1 MPSSLSNILNP
12 APPPNTTPHSA
23 SALSTGN
30 MNRQVPPPAI
40 MTSPASQHRRRE
52 SVSSPGLD
60 VLADAASHTAPLA
73 SPTMNNTAAFRR
85 PSSGAQGI
93 YSPGLAQLSEA
104 VKISEGPQVFGG
116 VLAGMNTQRTEER
129 VDGGNVMRDVEMR
142 DVETKREGN
151 DAAAATTQI
160 RAPLPGPEQD
170 LPSLVI
176 PEAQSEQVK
185 VKTEMNDTPVQ
196 QHAPAVNGIAHADAS
211 PLPSSPAASTTA
223 KDTLKPKAPPTKK
236 RAAPK
241 KGTASSIRP
250 PASKKRKLDSSG
262 EAHSADASPSRG
274 TPSTA
279 RASATPVPARSHHK
293 AKQPTSRSSSAV
305 PADDA
310 SAASSDTDE
319 ENKELFCI
327 CRKPDDHSVM
337 IGCDG
342 PCEDWFHLKCVAMTE
357 SKTALVQK
365 WFCPNCAEKGFETL
379 WKRMCRLPGCEK
391 PARHDEKK
399 GGTGIVSKY
408 CGEEHGVEFLRRLVD
423 PEGAVKNEGGIVGD
437 VKNAVIGA
445 ATRGR
450 RGGGDSDFSE
460 ADIQAAIAA
469 SESMNGVST
478 KPSGHEISDEQDPT
492 TLHGG
497 VLNPPVLKTLVDTV
511 KDVDEFHR
519 LGSPAA
525 DPANTTNTTSP
536 EINYTPTDLTA
547 LSTISQK
554 RSTLIHRRDMLVAR
568 DRFVDMVEAR
578 HRAVLAEVK
587 EHDKNVKEMCGY
599 DARLTWSDGQFD
611 AWRLSDHGKA
621 VLEKGVLDPPDDDGS
636 KAEASVNGTLPNGVP
651 NGLPNGIHH
660 DDDDDPEPTSS
671 PPPPSPDHTSNDE
684 IGRGVCKKRRCER
697 HRAWYKGQQTDNGFE
712 KDLVRQALRKLEL
725 EEKEI
730 RQRALVRGLE
740 GGEK

>member
-1 MPSSLSNILNP
+1 M
-12 APPPNTTPHSA
+12 
-23 SALSTGN
+23 
-30 MNRQVPPPAI
+30 
-40 MTSPASQHRRRE
+40 
-52 SVSSPGLD
+52 SSPGLD
-60 VLADAASHTAPLA
+60 ALADAASHTAPLA
-73 SPTMNNTAAFRR
+73 SPTMSNTAAFRR

-104 VKISEGPQVFGG
+104 VKISEGPQIFGG
-116 VLAGMNTQRTEER
+116 VLAGVNSSRTEER
-129 VDGGNVMRDVEMR
+129 VDGGNIMRDVEA
-142 DVETKREGN
+142 KKEGS
-151 DAAAATTQI
+151 DAAAAATTQI

-185 VKTEMNDTPVQ
+185 VKTEMSDTPVQ
-196 QHAPAVNGIAHADAS
+196 HHAPTTNGIAHANAS
-211 PLPSSPAASTTA
+211 PLPSSPATSTTA
-223 KDTLKPKAPPTKK
+223 KDTLKPKAPPSKK

-241 KGTASSIRP
+241 KGTASSIKP
-250 PASKKRKLDSSG
+250 PASKKRKLDTSG
-262 EAHSADASPSRG
+262 EAHSADGSPSRA

-279 RASATPVPARSHHK
+279 RASATPVPGKSHNK
-293 AKQPTSRSSSAV
+293 IKQPTSRSSSAV

-408 CGEEHGVEFLRRLVD
+408 CGEEHGMDFMRRLVD
-423 PEGAVKNEGGIVGD
+423 PGGAAKSEGRMVED
-437 VKNAVIGA
+437 VKSAVVGA

-469 SESMNGVST
+469 SESMNGITT
-478 KPSGHEISDEQDPT
+478 KPLDQQANDEQDPI
-492 TLHGG
+492 TLNGG
-497 VLNPPVLKTLVDTV
+497 VLNPPVLKTLVDAV

-525 DPANTTNTTSP
+525 DPANTNGTAATTSP
-536 EINYTPTDLTA
+536 EIDYTPTDLTA

-554 RSTLIHRRDMLVAR
+554 RSALIHRRDMLVAR

-578 HRAVLAEVK
+578 HKAVLAELK

-621 VLEKGVLDPPDDDGS
+621 VLEKGVLEAPDEDGS
-636 KAEASVNGTLPNGVP
+636 KAGAGVDGTMPNGLA

-660 DDDDDPEPTSS
+660 DDDDPEPTST
-671 PPPPSPDHTSNDE
+671 PPPSPPPDQTSKDE
-684 IGRGVCKKRRCER
+684 IGRGVCKRRRCER

-730 RQRALVRGLE
+730 RQRALIRGLE